1 MSTPTNNP
9 VEAEALGLGT
19 VTAAFMGRE
28 WRIPAD
34 VDTWPLTP
42 IKYSIGVS
50 NTKVMVNH
58 PAIAE
63 AMEQLL
69 AEQFDEFL
77 RLAYT
82 RRHLVP
88 AAQAFAAAAGLPAGT
103 EKAFDGGPLDRVWGA
118 LPRLLAVLETWP
130 TAVESDLARFWNI
143 DYRDRWRFNADG
155 HRLLTL
161 RQIYARVSHL
171 PADSALA
178 VEMGRRSPTELLLM
192 DIYEPLAGRAHP
204 ARPLTPE
211 QVAERNAEA
220 AAKAKALAA
229 YEARREAR
237 GDRRISTALENAR
250 ANAQRGKSGNAEKA

>member
-1 MSTPTNNP
+1 MSTPTSSP
-9 VEAEALGLGT
+9 VEAEALGEEF
-19 VTAAFMGRE
+19 VTATHLGRE

-34 VDTWPLTP
+34 VDTWPLTA

-58 PAIAE
+58 PAVAE
-63 AMEQLL
+63 GMEQLL
-69 AEQFDEFL
+69 AEQFDDFL

-88 AAQAFAAAAGLPAGT
+88 ASQVFAAAAGLSAGT
-103 EKAFDGGPLDRVWGA
+103 DKAADGGHLDRVWGA
-118 LPRLLAVLETWP
+118 LPRLLAVLEMWP
-130 TAVESDLARFWNI
+130 TAVESDLARFWNV
-143 DYRDRWRFNADG
+143 DYRDRWRFDTDG
-155 HRLLTL
+155 HRKLTL
-161 RQIYARVSHL
+161 RQINARISHL

-178 VEMGRRSPTELLLM
+178 VQMGRRSPTELLLM

-211 QVAERNAEA
+211 QLAERNAEA

-237 GDRRISTALENAR
+237 GDRRISTALDNAR
-250 ANAQRGKSGNAEKA
+250 ANAQRGKSSNA